1 MFRTRKSRKNIIGI
15 IEILKPHQKHRGNTK
30 EDSQEKKEQGKKKS
44 QKRAASVS
52 PRGIA
57 S

>member
-30 EDSQEKKEQGKKKS
+30 EDTQEKKEQGKKKS